1 MPRPRKSTGST
12 TAVDKQPKIYCLWC
26 GCANQ
31 ANFYTTRDK
40 HRKFFSKIP
49 YCKDCVHKIF
59 EEKKAKYNDNVNL
72 ALYYTLRKIDMPYIH
87 SAYIGAVEN
96 INNENAKIQGE
107 DAILKAYMKN
117 LAFADTNGWGTS
129 FDDSQ
134 GEKNIEGLTAFDD
147 IIKVKRHINSAK
159 EADDEY
165 DIIEFDADELV
176 QKWGQFDDDDLAYL
190 ESEYMD
196 WSEQLNGI
204 VDKSMD
210 IIIKQVCLQCNEIRK
225 DRQEGLPVEKKIVA
239 LQNLMKAG
247 GLNDVQSKDDR
258 PTSVGMNLSDIE
270 FRRPIKQCDPEL
282 EDVDRVKMILDAYM
296 GGTSKALGKDNAF
309 TRRFDE
315 EYAQY
320 TIDTID
326 NLKQKVVGGAVDE
339 QEEKEEPKEDVES
352 PESGDADEQRTT

>member
-165 DIIEFDADELV
+165 GIIEFDAD
-176 QKWGQFDDDDLAYL
+176 
-190 ESEYMD
+190 
-196 WSEQLNGI
+196 
-204 VDKSMD
+204 
-210 IIIKQVCLQCNEIRK
+210 
-225 DRQEGLPVEKKIVA
+225 
-239 LQNLMKAG
+239 
-247 GLNDVQSKDDR
+247 
-258 PTSVGMNLSDIE
+258 
-270 FRRPIKQCDPEL
+270 
-282 EDVDRVKMILDAYM
+282 
-296 GGTSKALGKDNAF
+296 
-309 TRRFDE
+309 
-315 EYAQY
+315 
-320 TIDTID
+320 
-326 NLKQKVVGGAVDE
+326 
-339 QEEKEEPKEDVES
+339 
-352 PESGDADEQRTT
+352 